1 MHIQG
6 FMQSQSSL
14 ICFCGVEF
22 LLQTFAIKCV
32 IKNYVNVGRFRLSF
46 ELAFECIRSYEL
58 RIKVEFL
65 KIPRING
72 VNSSLFTINI
82 YVFQSSV
89 ALRLDRK
96 RVYDLDFLIQFISYE
111 RIMI

>member
-32 IKNYVNVGRFRLSF
+32 IKNYVYVGRFRLSF
-46 ELAFECIRSYEL
+46 ECSYEL
-58 RIKVEFL
+58 RIKVEFSE
-65 KIPRING
+65 IPRING

>member
-1 MHIQG
+1 MSIELEGFIEMHIQG

-82 YVFQSSV
+82 YIPIVCCVTFGSKTC
-89 ALRLDRK
+89 L
-96 RVYDLDFLIQFISYE
+96 
-111 RIMI
+111 